1 MRVGAVFFCNSTQVV
16 QRFHP
21 DFFVN
26 DCNLPHQGNPPPF
39 AIIIPSMKTMLLA
52 LVALLSL
59 TFVASAADISGKW
72 TVDAS
77 AAPAGGQGGRGG
89 GMGGG
94 TYEFKVAG
102 STLTGSI
109 TRAGRGG
116 GDPTVTPVAD
126 GKITGDTFTFS
137 VTNNFGG
144 NEMKVVYTGKVVGDK
159 LELTFDMGGRGART
173 ITLVKGQ

>member
-1 MRVGAVFFCNSTQVV
+1 MCVLARSFFCNSTPVV
-16 QRFHP
+16 QQFHP
-21 DFFVN
+21 WVIVN
-26 DCNLPHQGNPPPF
+26 DCNLPHLGNPLPS

-52 LVALLSL
+52 LVALFSL

-89 GMGGG
+89 MGMQ
-94 TYEFKVAG
+94 TYEFKAAG
-102 STLTGSI
+102 AALTGSI
-109 TRAGRGG
+109 TRAGRNGG
-116 GDPTVTPVAD
+116 EPTVTQIAD

-137 VTNNFGG
+137 VTNNMGG

>member
-1 MRVGAVFFCNSTQVV
+1 M
-16 QRFHP
+16 
-21 DFFVN
+21 
-26 DCNLPHQGNPPPF
+26 GNPSPSG
-39 AIIIPSMKTMLLA
+39 IIIPSMKTMLLA
-52 LVALLSL
+52 LIAALCL

-72 TVDAS
+72 MVDPS
-77 AAPAGGQGGRGG
+77 AAPAGGGGGGRRGG

-94 TYEFKVAG
+94 TYEFKASG

-109 TRAGRGG
+109 TRPGMGG
-116 GDPTVTPVAD
+116 GDPTVTPIAD